1 MNLSIEA
8 VVTQLQPDDDFEDEK
23 PLCNVVKTK
32 EQVELKRMK
41 KWIERMCV
49 GRRWEVSIDFEIAS
63 AFNVFNKCI
72 GLQGLLSM
80 LEIESERYVAQN
92 GRDIEV
98 SEEELSAF
106 LGVIILMRIHKLPS
120 IKSYWVVDDGLGN
133 PLIQNTVTETRFME
147 ILRNIN
153 FTDNQK
159 LPSKDSME

>member
-1 MNLSIEA
+1 
-8 VVTQLQPDDDFEDEK
+8 
-23 PLCNVVKTK
+23 
-32 EQVELKRMK
+32 
-41 KWIERMCV
+41 MCV

-98 SEEELSAF
+98 SEEEFSAF
-106 LGVIILMRIHKLPS
+106 LGVIILMGIHKLPS

>member
-1 MNLSIEA
+1 MNLPIEA

-41 KWIERMCV
+41 KWIERTCI
-49 GRRWEVSIDFEIAS
+49 GRRWEVSIEIAS

-72 GLQGLLSM
+72 GLQGFLSM

-98 SEEELSAF
+98 SEEEFSAF
-106 LGVIILMRIHKLPS
+106 LGVIILMGIHKLPS